1 MDKLQLVKL
10 MVKINDDR
18 DEIAFSNLFDF
29 FAPKLKAYFVQNG
42 LSSDISEELTQDVMS
57 AVWLKSHTYDASK
70 SALPTWIYT
79 IARNKK
85 VDFMR
90 KNSNINMKEEDIR
103 EFLYENNLRD
113 ISSDTE
119 IRDQVNKINN
129 ELNLEQRKIIKMNFF
144 ENKSHK
150 KIAEELEIP
159 LGTVKSRIRNILV
172 KMQKLL

>member
-1 MDKLQLVKL
+1 
-10 MVKINDDR
+10 
-18 DEIAFSNLFDF
+18 
-29 FAPKLKAYFVQNG
+29 
-42 LSSDISEELTQDVMS
+42 
-57 AVWLKSHTYDASK
+57 
-70 SALPTWIYT
+70 
-79 IARNKK
+79 
-85 VDFMR
+85 
-90 KNSNINMKEEDIR
+90 MKEEDIR

-159 LGTVKSRIRNILV
+159 LGTVKSRIRNVLV